1 MRKRSIVAGAALLVA
16 GILAVSLAGCSAL
29 GSSSDD
35 STPSSVAVSNGT
47 ASSREEFLASQETP
61 STYER
66 RLYEEAVADGY
77 EGTFVEFLQEI
88 GYTGQDATASV
99 NSALTSVVGIECGF
113 TETTMSG
120 WRPTEAT
127 VYSAGAGVIY
137 SLDKSEGDAYIVT
150 NYHVVY
156 NKDSV
161 GTETVK
167 HVSDD
172 IVVYLYGYNEVIEA
186 TYVGGAMD
194 YDIAVLKVDNSDV
207 LKESAATAITPA
219 DSDSITVGENV
230 YAIGN
235 PEGEGIS
242 VSRGVVSVTAEY
254 IDILSSDETRTL
266 SLLEIR
272 TDAAVNHGNSGGG
285 LFNAQG
291 ELIGIVN
298 ARSEESGV
306 EAFGYAIPSNLA
318 LAVAQNVID
327 NADAKGAY
335 RASLGLTVQTKSS
348 ESLYDE
354 TTGKTYIE
362 EKVVVQAIT
371 PGSVAEKMGLDISDT
386 ILSAKITKSDG
397 TTVQEKAIT
406 RMHMLT
412 TMMFNVRAG
421 DTLSITVSRDNE
433 QQTFEYTFTEANS
446 ASEFTLFA

>member
-35 STPSSVAVSNGT
+35 STPSSVAVSDGT

-161 GTETVK
+161 GS

-207 LKESAATAITPA
+207 LKESDATAITPA

-242 VSRGVVSVTAEY
+242 ASSGVVSVTAEY
-254 IDILSSDETRTL
+254 IDILSSDETRRL

-362 EKVVVQAIT
+362 EKVVVREIT
-371 PGSVAEKMGLDISDT
+371 SGSVAEKMGLDINDT

-421 DTLSITVSRDNE
+421 DALSITVSRNNE
-433 QQTFEYTFTEANS
+433 QQTFVYTFTEANS

>member
-242 VSRGVVSVTAEY
+242 ASSGVVSVTAEY
-254 IDILSSDETRTL
+254 IDILSSDETKTL

-291 ELIGIVN
+291 ELVGIVN

-335 RASLGLTVQTKSS
+335 RASLGLTVQTKSR
-348 ESLYDE
+348 ESLHDE
-354 TTGKTYIE
+354 PTGKTYTD
-362 EKVVVQAIT
+362 EKALARAIT

-386 ILSAKITKSDG
+386 ILSAKIAKSDG